1 MLLFPAGEWHCGK
14 FLLIHR
20 AVGGSDSGKR
30 VLMWCE
36 KKPIFSCGFFF
47 YGLSRVLRTI
57 CCRLQLLVHPN
68 KCSHAVLQD
77 LRCAGAAVRGIHR
90 SDFWNRQ
97 IVCLHVGPRLGQTVL
112 GFKDFSLK
120 AGKKREKEAVVWRGS
135 RRISCLQGVP
145 CYKGRKEMPRR
156 ESGRRAERPAKP
168 LSDSDTFY

>member
-1 MLLFPAGEWHCGK
+1 MALWEISAH
-14 FLLIHR
+14 
-20 AVGGSDSGKR
+20 SS
-30 VLMWCE
+30 
-36 KKPIFSCGFFF
+36 SCGWLWFWETCFNVVWKEAYLFLWLFF
-47 YGLSRVLRTI
+47 YCLSRVLRTI

-120 AGKKREKEAVVWRGS
+120 AGKKREKEAVVWHGS